1 MMPAQEDNEQLR
13 EWRINSWQSRN
24 PMEGYAFPG
33 DPLQRE
39 KRNPVATLSPLGER
53 LLGLTRW

>member
-1 MMPAQEDNEQLR
+1 MMPAQEENEELR
-13 EWRINSWQSRN
+13 QWRIGSWQSRE

-33 DPLQRE
+33 DPLRRE
-39 KRNPVATLSPLGER
+39 KQNPVAKLSPLGER